1 MLDQSF
7 GLKKKNHSKS
17 RNRRPWYP
25 NIYTAQ
31 NVLVLDPV
39 FLYAVTMLIFQ
50 IKKIISSEKWF
61 SYVVTFFFFLE
72 NAKQLGRSDDA
83 KRRKKEDGLK
93 AKTLALPE
101 PDHKDLVQ
109 IWLIKN
115 NADLSGKS
123 RISTAFKPNKS
134 TARSAAKNRDF
145 KTA

>member
-1 MLDQSF
+1 
-7 GLKKKNHSKS
+7 
-17 RNRRPWYP
+17 
-25 NIYTAQ
+25 
-31 NVLVLDPV
+31 
-39 FLYAVTMLIFQ
+39 MLIFQ

-61 SYVVTFFFFLE
+61 SYVVTFFCFFE